1 MFYIVQNDLN
11 FFNTDSAIAFS
22 LMTSVDAQNY
32 CTIGANATLCA
43 LPKGGLVMN
52 NLSGTSATAQI
63 DTFDAGTLNLLEI
76 PDASLSNWHE
86 FWITIGQDGVVG
98 THTVNVYLD
107 GSTTPTT
114 FHVTATSDG
123 NAEYLNDA
131 WLAMGLSSSDLFGS
145 VDVDFY
151 AYSLGV
157 ITPVHSGG
165 GLGSAVPEPSSA
177 ILLALGVVVVGIR
190 GRSRR

>member
-1 MFYIVQNDLN
+1 
-11 FFNTDSAIAFS
+11 
-22 LMTSVDAQNY
+22 
-32 CTIGANATLCA
+32 
-43 LPKGGLVMN
+43 MN
-52 NLSGTSATAQI
+52 NLVGNTATAQV

-86 FWITIGQDGVVG
+86 FWITIAQDGVTG
-98 THTVNVYLD
+98 THTVKVYLD

-123 NAEYLNDA
+123 TLEYLNNA
-131 WLAMGLSSSDLFGS
+131 WLAMGLSGSDLFGS

-157 ITPVHSGG
+157 ITPVASGAS
-165 GLGSAVPEPSSA
+165 LAEAVPEPSA
-177 ILLALGVVVVGIR
+177 TMLLMVLGVALA
-190 GRSRR
+190 SMRRWPR